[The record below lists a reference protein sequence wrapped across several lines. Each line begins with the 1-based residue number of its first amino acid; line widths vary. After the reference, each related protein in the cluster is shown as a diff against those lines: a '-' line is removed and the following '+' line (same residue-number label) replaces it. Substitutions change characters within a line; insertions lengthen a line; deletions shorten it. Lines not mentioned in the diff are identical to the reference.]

1 MSMTDPIADML
12 TRIRNGNR
20 ICMEKVDLP
29 YSVIKE
35 GCLKVLQEEGYIRE
49 FASFGEGKRKT
60 LRVFLKYG
68 PQKEFVIN
76 RIDRQSS
83 PGRRLYKKVADLEP
97 VMDGIGIAVLSTPQG
112 ILSDRQCRERNV
124 GGEIL
129 FTVW

>member
-1 MSMTDPIADML
+1 MRAGARATKDTST
-12 TRIRNGNR
+12 G
-20 ICMEKVDLP
+20 
-29 YSVIKE
+29 
-35 GCLKVLQEEGYIRE
+35 VLGSI
-49 FASFGEGKRKT
+49 
-60 LRVFLKYG
+60 LKYG